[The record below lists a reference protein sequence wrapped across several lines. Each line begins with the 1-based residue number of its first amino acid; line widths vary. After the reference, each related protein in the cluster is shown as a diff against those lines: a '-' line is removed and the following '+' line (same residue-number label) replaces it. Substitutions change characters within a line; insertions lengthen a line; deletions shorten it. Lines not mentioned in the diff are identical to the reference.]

1 MQSSSILFEHIH
13 FNILVAWSA
22 HSLPIALSALFIFR
36 SVRAHTLSSYTKC
49 YLLYQHYLSVLIA
62 WLEKFCSFHVLNIYY
77 ILCLYIA
84 FINFI
89 HSLHTILYRHSTLNG
104 LITKSAPNNPHGV
117 STKSRYYLPIGSM
130 NCGFTFVYNSPHK
143 DQSTQWLVLRDHP
156 KVDPFQHEVFVLV

>member
-36 SVRAHTLSSYTKC
+36 SVRAHTLSSYTEC

-62 WLEKFCSFHVLNIYY
+62 WLEKFCSFNVLNIYY
-77 ILCLYIA
+77 
-84 FINFI
+84 NFI

-104 LITKSAPNNPHGV
+104 LITKSSPNNPHGV
-117 STKSRYYLPIGSM
+117 STKSRYYLSIGSM
-130 NCGFTFVYNSPHK
+130 NCGYTFVYNSPHK
-143 DQSTQWLVLRDHP
+143 DQWTQWLVRRDHP
-156 KVDPFQHEVFVLV
+156 KVDPFQHEAFVLV